1 MVALPAGEALAR
13 DFLKLEARKSEL
25 EEQRW
30 RFVEEMQ
37 NRHTVQEQRRVAS
50 LSVLD
55 RRLRTEEKQHCLLKE
70 RNSII
75 RQQAAALCNPRTT
88 EVQQRIRTFRERFA
102 LDAER
107 QSMDWNRHIETQ
119 IREEI
124 AHCRRDAQHCRQ
136 RQGEA
141 MEVAMQQ
148 ERLMVELA
156 EAQGQAQEE
165 RAKLQEDVK
174 VQQDRLRQRLSEQRQ
189 LMDDRVKALASG
201 NLPGTAYQTLKP
213 QEINDSDRI
222 AMLPQLPGAERER
235 TALPKMMPVQADSGA
250 NLEVGQSTSRP
261 REGVNPKG
269 FTGYVPKEGTR
280 QAEVYRQLLRNEAEM
295 AADLRLMEDR
305 LVSRCSQCGFVGSPP
320 GPADGRCD
328 CGHFIE
334 VLRVPPKI
342 AQGKILQSGKLPTP
356 NSTVSSKVFNT
367 RPAAPAFAVRDP
379 RERSSGVVTQPGAGQ
394 RLLSR
399 LDPMEA
405 AQEVAQRSLERLAA
419 RRQEFAASVQT
430 EVAHVDSSSRV
441 EYEETSKILESETA
455 GLDVIPGTAVSPEA
469 TSGDLGILDVPV
481 ALQMSA
487 IQSSQPRTMSGND
500 WYDGG
505 SSTPTPRIE
514 PEKVQVIQAETSS
527 EDIAF
532 EDHKDPTEV
541 SLTEVSL
548 TPSKPQVFSPPV
560 ATVAVALPPKT
571 ETDTAKPPEHSR
583 PKFEHSNGGPVVQ
596 PNQTGN
602 GGPVVQL
609 NQTGNG
615 GPVVQPNQTGPC
627 PGSCPVPSKAE
638 VQAATEAVTEEALQ
652 EPEEGEPMM
661 EAPRPLQNNS
671 TPFQR
676 EEVAIV
682 ESGSQLE
689 QPDER
694 ETFAQVSSPD
704 GSFTF
709 GGITSP
715 PEDLGD
721 TNRALLQPVSEKP
734 SSAEKSQLKTEASE
748 ALKESLAKE
757 SKLMSDLGLE
767 DGSEDE
773 IKVNEDRPPASS
785 SLGKVPKRSNPLR
798 GRGAGIMQ
806 GDSFIGPGGLGISGQ
821 GAFTAQGVSNLS
833 KLKAKPKLPAQP
845 SLFGGPIDWGQK
857 ENFR

>member
-1 MVALPAGEALAR
+1 VAILHLFDKPPSL
-13 DFLKLEARKSEL
+13 FLKLEARKSEL

-213 QEINDSDRI
+213 QEVNDSDRI
-222 AMLPQLPGAERER
+222 ALLPQLPGAERER
-235 TALPKMMPVQADSGA
+235 TALPTMMPVQADSGA

-261 REGVNPKG
+261 REGVTPKG
-269 FTGYVPKEGTR
+269 FAGYVPKEGTR

-305 LVSRCSQCGFVGSPP
+305 LVARCSQCGFVGSPP
-320 GPADGRCD
+320 GPANGLCD

-419 RRQEFAASVQT
+419 RRQEFATSVQT
-430 EVAHVDSSSRV
+430 EVANVDSSSRV

-455 GLDVIPGTAVSPEA
+455 GLDVIPLAVSPEA

-514 PEKVQVIQAETSS
+514 PEVQVIQAETSS

-532 EDHKDPTEV
+532 EDHKDP
-541 SLTEVSL
+541 EVSL
-548 TPSKPQVFSPPV
+548 TPSKPQVFAPPV

-571 ETDTAKPPEHSR
+571 ETDTAKPPEHAR
-583 PKFEHSNGGPVVQ
+583 LKFEHSNGGPVVQ
-596 PNQTGN
+596 PNQTG
-602 GGPVVQL
+602 
-609 NQTGNG
+609 
-615 GPVVQPNQTGPC
+615 
-627 PGSCPVPSKAE
+627 SCPVPSKAE
-638 VQAATEAVTEEALQ
+638 VQATEAVHIEEASQ
-652 EPEEGEPMM
+652 EPEEGELV

-676 EEVAIV
+676 EEVAIA

-689 QPDER
+689 QPDDR

-709 GGITSP
+709 GGMTSP

-748 ALKESLAKE
+748 ALKESMAKE

-773 IKVNEDRPPASS
+773 IKVDEANVQDRLPASS
-785 SLGKVPKRSNPLR
+785 SLGKAPKRSNPLR

-821 GAFTAQGVSNLS
+821 GAFTSQVSNLS